1 MEVKLQASDGTTRSV
16 QMQAM
21 DTTGSISD
29 IASTTVRVDR
39 GASDPALVAQE
50 QQLRR
55 RERRAREHR
64 EKRNGDPL
72 SSVARELENPRKRAR
87 SASPHNKTDLEEWK
101 VRDYS
106 IFDRSQILNMH
117 LIIERE
123 SKRGKAKKYR
133 D

>member
-1 MEVKLQASDGTTRSV
+1 MVRTRSGSSNGALIPSKQGRMEVKLQASDGTTRSV
-16 QMQAM
+16 QVQAM

-29 IASTTVRVDR
+29 IAPTTVR
-39 GASDPALVAQE
+39 GASDPATVAQE

-101 VRDYS
+101 VREY
-106 IFDRSQILNMH
+106 
-117 LIIERE
+117 
-123 SKRGKAKKYR
+123 
-133 D
+133 